1 VASTEV
7 ADAAEWR
14 QGRRSR
20 LGQQIRDLILLG
32 PATAFYTVF
41 FLIPL
46 GLLAVYSFYTVDQV
60 KLQITPAFSFSN
72 YRAAASGSL
81 YLNIVLRTVLLGL
94 TVGVV
99 VVVLAYC
106 FAYIAT
112 FVFPGR
118 RELLLFLLLASI
130 FGGYLVRIY
139 AWRTILGDQG
149 LINSLLLWL
158 GVVDRP
164 VKFLLFSR
172 FAVLITLVNF
182 LLPFAVL
189 PLYGALQNV
198 PREVLESARDLGG
211 GPLSVFRTILLPLT
225 GTGIKVA
232 FAFAFV
238 LAAGDYVT
246 PQLVGGTNGIMI
258 GNVVADQFGVAYN
271 WPLGAALAI
280 TTLLL
285 VLLIFLAIGKA
296 IDYAGR

>member
-1 VASTEV
+1 MTTTRL
-7 ADAAEWR
+7 ADGGALPQREPSGSVRQFRNLVLLAPAA
-14 QGRRSR
+14 
-20 LGQQIRDLILLG
+20 
-32 PATAFYTVF
+32 AFYFAF
-41 FLIPL
+41 FVVPL
-46 GLLAVYSFYTVDQV
+46 GLLVVYSFYTVDQV
-60 KLQITPAFSFSN
+60 KLQITPGFSVSN

-81 YLNIVLRTVLLGL
+81 YLDVILRTVLLGL
-94 TVGVV
+94 AVGVIV
-99 VVVLAYC
+99 AAIAYG

-112 FVFPGR
+112 FVFPDK
-118 RELLLFLLLASI
+118 RELLLFLMLASI

-158 GVVDRP
+158 GVVQQP
-164 VKFLLFSR
+164 VRFLLFSR

-198 PREVLESARDLGG
+198 PRDLLESARDLGG
-211 GPLSVFRTILLPLT
+211 GPISVFRTILLPLT
-225 GTGIKVA
+225 GTGIRVA

-280 TTLLL
+280 TTLVL
-285 VLLIFLAIGKA
+285 VLLIFAAIGKA
-296 IDYAGR
+296 VQLASR

>member
-1 VASTEV
+1 M
-7 ADAAEWR
+7 
-14 QGRRSR
+14 SR
-20 LGQQIRDLILLG
+20 WHKRDLVLLG
-32 PATAFYTVF
+32 PAGAFYLVF

-46 GLLAVYSFYTVDQV
+46 ALLVVYSFYTVDQV
-60 KLQITPAFSFSN
+60 RLQIAPGFSLTN
-72 YRAAASGSL
+72 YRGAVSGSL
-81 YLNIVLRTVLLGL
+81 YLDVVVRTVLLGL
-94 TVGVV
+94 AVGII

-112 FVFPGR
+112 FVFPNQ

-139 AWRTILGDQG
+139 AWRTILGEQG

-158 GVVDRP
+158 GVVEEPLR
-164 VKFLLFSR
+164 FLLFSR
-172 FAVLITLVNF
+172 FAVLVTLVNF
-182 LLPFAVL
+182 LLPFGVL

-198 PREVLESARDLGG
+198 PRDVLESARDLGG
-211 GPLSVFRTILLPLT
+211 GPVSVFRTILLPLT
-225 GTGIKVA
+225 GTGIRVA

-246 PQLVGGTNGIMI
+246 PELVGGTNGIMI

-280 TTLLL
+280 TTLLF
-285 VLLIFLAIGKA
+285 VLAIFVAIGKA
-296 IDYAGR
+296 IDLASR

>member
-1 VASTEV
+1 VASTDIV
-7 ADAAEWR
+7 AWPKRGRSGSRWR
-14 QGRRSR
+14 GRN
-20 LGQQIRDLILLG
+20 LALLG
-32 PATAFYTVF
+32 PAAAFYVVF

-46 GLLAVYSFYTVDQV
+46 ALLVVYSFYTVDQV
-60 KLQITPAFSFSN
+60 RLQISPGFSLNN
-72 YRAAASGSL
+72 YRAAISGSL
-81 YLNIVLRTVLLGL
+81 YLNILLRTVLLGL
-94 TVGVV
+94 AVGVT

-112 FVFPGR
+112 FVFPNQ

-149 LINSLLLWL
+149 LINSLLIWL
-158 GVVDRP
+158 GVVHEPLR
-164 VKFLLFSR
+164 FLLFSR
-172 FAVLITLVNF
+172 LAVLITLVNF
-182 LLPFAVL
+182 LLPFGVL

-198 PREVLESARDLGG
+198 PRDVLESARDLGG

-225 GTGIKVA
+225 GTGMRVA

-246 PQLVGGTNGIMI
+246 PELVGGTNGIMI

-285 VLLIFLAIGKA
+285 VLAIFIALGKA
-296 IDYAGR
+296 IDLASR